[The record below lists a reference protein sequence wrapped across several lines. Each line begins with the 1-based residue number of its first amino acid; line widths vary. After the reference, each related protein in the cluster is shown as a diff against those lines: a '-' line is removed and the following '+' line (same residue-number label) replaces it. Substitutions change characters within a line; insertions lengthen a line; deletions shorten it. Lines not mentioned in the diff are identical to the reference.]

1 MPGEDEGPPGDP
13 TSDAVR
19 LEAAAARLETLGVA
33 LQRSIG
39 ETTESTASL
48 SRTIGTVSV
57 DLGQLIGDAVTAL
70 GKTRQIVLATDD
82 SVGSVAVAF
91 EQIERR
97 LTAVATELSETV
109 ERQRRLEEDRPTPEA
124 VGAAVGAEV
133 AAALQVLTET
143 FTTQLERLTAELEEE
158 RVQRAALV
166 EQVQLL
172 TEPSDPP
179 LTEAAVG
186 AQVEAALEALV
197 HPWLTEMR
205 DVLHSLEGRDDVAEL
220 QAVVEEGMAARD
232 DGAVDRLRTD
242 VLALAEDLA
251 TTAKRASAGQRA
263 VEALQASVEQEL
275 PAEIER
281 ALATTSSEIKRDTEG
296 LVSELHDDLALVMRQ
311 VVTGNEE
318 LEGLREAVAELAAQS
333 DEPDEPKTD
342 PGSQLTPVVR
352 AARDDVLGAVGDLHE
367 DLALVLKRLATG
379 QRELDD
385 VREALLASV
394 APAPVAAV
402 DEDALAAR
410 VRDEVVGPLAE
421 MGDDL
426 SVLVRSVA
434 RTQEDIDA
442 LRVGLADLND
452 AVVAAQAAAEVEYE
466 EAAEAEDV
474 SEYDTGPDV
483 TELVDGLRSDID
495 AGIGAAV
502 SDLRDEL
509 DSVRRLVADQPE
521 PLAAGDIRAEVE
533 ALLADVRDD
542 LAVLAHQLATG
553 QDDATGMYAQLLET
567 LAASQGSLGADPDVA
582 AAAAEAIGEQVSG
595 EVGALAEELRGQFER
610 LRTVV
615 GRARTE
621 APAPDL
627 STLAPD
633 VAAEVAASVEPVVA
647 ALHEDLTSLAGQLDD
662 ARVAIEQLHAEVA
675 AAPTVTADIDVG
687 AEVQAVV
694 ADLHEDLSLVL
705 GQVVAAQ
712 EELQGVRL
720 EVSAGQE
727 DLRVVLD
734 AVAAG
739 QDDVRVVL
747 DALIGGQD
755 DVRALRDDVSAV
767 LEVAGS
773 PAPVVVP
780 SDVDIE
786 PLEIAIADLP
796 AVVAGELRAELEVV
810 ADDIR
815 ARLRQLE
822 AVAEE
827 GTHVGGGGG
836 IDSTA
841 LQAVRDEVQ
850 ALAADLQTDLGTV
863 IREIVASHD
872 EVSQLRAEVAN
883 VVDDPA
889 VAIDA
894 VRVDVTAGLV
904 DMAAELRSD
913 LESLVGE
920 LHDDLGALMRQVV
933 AGQDDLD
940 ALRQQLAEV
949 AELAAASAGGDQVG
963 DDLDRLTRDLQALR
977 DRIPGGASATPA
989 RRRPRAH
996 PNR

>member
-13 TSDAVR
+13 TSEAAR

-124 VGAAVGAEV
+124 VGAAVGVEV
-133 AAALQVLTET
+133 AAALQALTET

-318 LEGLREAVAELAAQS
+318 LEALREAVAELAAQRS

-442 LRVGLADLND
+442 LRVGLADLSD

-474 SEYDTGPDV
+474 SEYDTGHDV

-675 AAPTVTADIDVG
+675 AAPALTADIDVG

-705 GQVVAAQ
+705 G
-712 EELQGVRL
+712 
-720 EVSAGQE
+720 
-727 DLRVVLD
+727 
-734 AVAAG
+734 
-739 QDDVRVVL
+739 
-747 DALIGGQD
+747 
-755 DVRALRDDVSAV
+755 
-767 LEVAGS
+767 
-773 PAPVVVP
+773 
-780 SDVDIE
+780 
-786 PLEIAIADLP
+786 
-796 AVVAGELRAELEVV
+796 
-810 ADDIR
+810 
-815 ARLRQLE
+815 
-822 AVAEE
+822 
-827 GTHVGGGGG
+827 
-836 IDSTA
+836 
-841 LQAVRDEVQ
+841 
-850 ALAADLQTDLGTV
+850 
-863 IREIVASHD
+863 
-872 EVSQLRAEVAN
+872 
-883 VVDDPA
+883 
-889 VAIDA
+889 
-894 VRVDVTAGLV
+894 
-904 DMAAELRSD
+904 
-913 LESLVGE
+913 
-920 LHDDLGALMRQVV
+920 
-933 AGQDDLD
+933 
-940 ALRQQLAEV
+940 
-949 AELAAASAGGDQVG
+949 
-963 DDLDRLTRDLQALR
+963 
-977 DRIPGGASATPA
+977 
-989 RRRPRAH
+989 
-996 PNR
+996 